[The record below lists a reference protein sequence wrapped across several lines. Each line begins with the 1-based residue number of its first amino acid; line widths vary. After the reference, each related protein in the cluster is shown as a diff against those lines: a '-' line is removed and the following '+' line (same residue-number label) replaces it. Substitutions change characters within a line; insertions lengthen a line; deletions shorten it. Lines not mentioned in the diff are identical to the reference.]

1 MNKPKLRHLPL
12 AAAALVACSGAMA
25 GYTSPDGNFSLS
37 GFGTLG
43 VSKTSTNEAYFYYP
57 GQRGG
62 ATKHASFDPDTKLA
76 VQGTYKFTPSLSGTA
91 QVMTKFD
98 GDGQY
103 QPALEWAF
111 GKWQATPGLT
121 LRAGRMGAPYF
132 MISDFRN
139 VGYAN
144 TSVRP
149 SLEVY
154 GQVPVS
160 QFDGA
165 DISYQTNLGD
175 ATITSSL
182 WSGDSS
188 TQYTSALTK
197 APSLLEI
204 KKTVGVTA
212 QAEFSNG
219 ITVRFGHTE
228 GKLNVK
234 NESGSQIL
242 SYGGSAG
249 YALVNPDAA
258 KATFDGLGVM
268 YDQDNWVFNAEFTKR
283 KTKSFITN
291 TTGWYAL
298 LGYRVNQWTPYFG
311 VGKVSYKNDENLVNP
326 YTPAYS
332 GVAGGLYTLTQA
344 SLNTQKLAQTTI
356 STGAR
361 WDVMPNVALKAQWD
375 HIKKPKDSTGFFLIG
390 DPSIAVSP
398 ITSSTSFLKTEH
410 KVDVLTL
417 SVDFI
422 F

>member
-1 MNKPKLRHLPL
+1 MINHKLRHLPL
-12 AAAALVACSGAMA
+12 AAAALVACAGAHA
-25 GYTSPDGNFSLS
+25 GYQSPDGNFSLS

-43 VSKTSTNEAYFYYP
+43 LSKSTTNEAYFYYP

-62 ATKHASFDPDTKLA
+62 ATRTASFNPASKLA
-76 VQGTYKFTPSLSGTA
+76 VQGTYKFTPTLSGTA

-98 GDGQY
+98 GEGQY
-103 QPALEWAF
+103 QPEIEWAF

-149 SLEVY
+149 ALEVY
-154 GQVPVS
+154 GQVSVS

-165 DISYQTNLGD
+165 DIAYQTNLGD

-188 TQYTSALTK
+188 TQYTSTLTK

-204 KKTVGVTA
+204 KKTVGITA

-219 ITVRFGHTE
+219 LTVRFGHTE

-234 NESGSQIL
+234 NESGAQL
-242 SYGGSAG
+242 LGYGGTAG
-249 YALVNPDAA
+249 YALVNPDSA
-258 KATFDGLGVM
+258 KATFDGVGLM
-268 YDQDNWVFNAEFTKR
+268 YDQDNWIFNAEFTKR

-326 YTPAYS
+326 YAPAYA
-332 GVAGGLYTLTQA
+332 GAAGGRYTLTQA

-398 ITSSTSFLKTEH
+398 LTSSTSFLKTEH